1 MVNFNRVAAY
11 CDGRTKETPGGQ
23 PLWSD
28 FGSRVKAKDPVSKAF
43 QSLLIQAEK
52 GVFGES
58 AINWGAVAAFCEDMS
73 KDHPA
78 TIGQWWGM
86 LGNRLKMAPNSPLTG
101 VVKDLIQK
109 SAAGEFKGA

>member
-11 CDGRTKETPGGQ
+11 CDERTNETIGNQ
-23 PLWSD
+23 SLWAD
-28 FGSRVKAKDPVSKAF
+28 FGSRIRAKDPVSKAF
-43 QSLLIQAEK
+43 QSLLTQAEK
-52 GVFGES
+52 GAFGES
-58 AINWGAVAAFCEDMS
+58 AINWGAVAAFCEDMA

-86 LGNRLKMAPNSPLTG
+86 LGTRLKLAPNSPLAR